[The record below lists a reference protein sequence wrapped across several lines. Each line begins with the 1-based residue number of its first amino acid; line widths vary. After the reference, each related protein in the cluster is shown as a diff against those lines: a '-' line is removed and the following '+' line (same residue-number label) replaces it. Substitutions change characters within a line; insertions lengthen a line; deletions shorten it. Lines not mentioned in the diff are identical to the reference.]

1 MLDENKKKK
10 VIKRLNRISGQ
21 IEGIKK
27 MVDETRY
34 CVDILNQI
42 AAARA
47 ALSGVG
53 QYILEDHMKT
63 CVTASI
69 KKGTGNREIKEL
81 MDVFKKF

>member
-1 MLDENKKKK
+1 MLGTNQKKEA
-10 VIKRLNRISGQ
+10 VKRLNRISGQ

-27 MVDETRY
+27 MIEGGRY
-34 CVDILNQI
+34 CVELLNQI

-53 QYILEDHMKT
+53 KFILEDHMKT

-69 KKGTGNREIKEL
+69 KRGTGAREIKEL
-81 MDVFKKF
+81 IDVFEKF

>member
-1 MLDENKKKK
+1 MLGPNQKKE

-21 IEGIKK
+21 IDGIKK
-27 MVDETRY
+27 MVDGSRY
-34 CVDILNQI
+34 CIDILNQI

-53 QYILEDHMKT
+53 RFVLENHMKT

-69 KKGTGNREIKEL
+69 KRGTGSREIKEL